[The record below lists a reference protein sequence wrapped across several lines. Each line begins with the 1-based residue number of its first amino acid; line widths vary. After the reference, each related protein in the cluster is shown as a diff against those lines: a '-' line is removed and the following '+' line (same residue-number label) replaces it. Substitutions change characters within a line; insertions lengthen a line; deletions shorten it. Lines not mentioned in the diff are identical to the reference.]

1 MGHGGASPGPTGPL
15 RTRSQKG
22 STTLRCAT
30 RLGGRDPRRPRPSPR
45 ACARCWTAAWRK
57 FAIEYPCHSATE
69 DAKAI
74 YQTVSGGKFREVRGR
89 RPARDRGPHLG
100 LTVCNPYCVDRASFG
115 PRSLI
120 VRNVSRVWPVGFP
133 AGNRIDG

>member
-1 MGHGGASPGPTGPL
+1 MAVATMRRIVLSVASGRDHPGAPQ
-15 RTRSQKG
+15 RIAVVNID
-22 STTLRCAT
+22 TLR
-30 RLGGRDPRRPRPSPR
+30 
-45 ACARCWTAAWRK
+45 
-57 FAIEYPCHSATE
+57 IHPCHSATE

-100 LTVCNPYCVDRASFG
+100 LIVCNPYCVGRASFG

-120 VRNVSRVWPVGFP
+120 VRNVSRV
-133 AGNRIDG
+133 